1 MSCVEERIL
10 KRAARN
16 FAVNPRVRHVA
27 VAVVAAVLVAAL
39 TLLRPLDI
47 TVWSLQ
53 SKLFSHQP
61 SGEIVIVTDTT
72 GQTSRS
78 VTSANRAIAQALSQ
92 LDKAGVKLIAIDTPL
107 RRSAEPELNKAV
119 HDAIANLDG
128 KVVLAAPV
136 DESIKE
142 GTLRAPNSDDFD
154 GVAPLVSSDL
164 LEDFLSFV
172 WAIEPEFTSEKNGTY
187 PALWTVLASAPAGT
201 DAIYPDYTIH
211 ISSLPK
217 VDIADIASGDAA
229 ALTAVKGR
237 KVVVTGMGGDA
248 RGLSAPN
255 SSRQDVA
262 SGMVQVVA
270 AETYMRGAGFLF
282 SPAMNI
288 AVFGMALLL
297 LAAISMTIRVR
308 RVGYGVWVAVLLA
321 AFILTSMYG
330 HRIFLI
336 DPIVIGFVYAVQRGI
351 SNYRRRYLY
360 IDAQSRLPNFTAF
373 RRDLEASDNLEGS
386 VLVIA
391 KIARLDAIFATLKS
405 SEQGEYL
412 RQVATRLRL
421 GEGDIPVFHDGGKY
435 LSMVLRKSDYVDLEG
450 HLEGLRAVVSQ
461 AVVIG
466 GQPIDVAIT
475 IGVDQSYGAA
485 VANRISSAIAAADQ
499 AREAYRPVFIISNF
513 ETDSEEW
520 DHSLQSRLE
529 SALSENR
536 ISVKLQPKVNLSTG
550 LFEGVE
556 ALARWTDRRHGEI
569 PPNRFILQCERAGRL
584 DELTKRVMKKS
595 MDASRHLAA
604 LNLPAKVAV
613 NVSAIQFVDSR
624 IVDLVCMALEETRAD
639 PSNLMIEITETARIE
654 DIRQAAAIIE
664 EIKALGIGFSID
676 DFGVGSGNLAALYEL
691 PFDELKIDRM
701 FANEV
706 GRSEKARAVVEAL
719 LKLSRDLGIRS
730 VAEGIDDLSI
740 LELLREMG
748 GDLAQGFCIAR
759 PMTLSLLEETLK
771 LQWLV
776 KNNQFK
782 KG

>member
-1 MSCVEERIL
+1 L
-10 KRAARN
+10 KKTVRYIGL
-16 FAVNPRVRHVA
+16 NPRVRQVAIA
-27 VAVVAAVLVAAL
+27 VAIASVVALL

-47 TVWSLQ
+47 TLWSLQ
-53 SKLFSHQP
+53 AKLFSHQP

-72 GQTSRS
+72 GEVRKS
-78 VTSANRAIAQALSQ
+78 VTNANKAMAKALVQ
-92 LDKAGVKLIAIDTPL
+92 LEKAGATRIAIDTPL
-107 RRSAEPELNKAV
+107 RRSAEPDLDNALR
-119 HDAIANLDG
+119 DAIVNLGD
-128 KVVLAAPV
+128 KAIVAVPV
-136 DESIKE
+136 DGRIAENS
-142 GTLRAPNSDDFD
+142 LRAPNSTNFHNI
-154 GVAPLVSSDL
+154 AEQVSGDL
-164 LEDFLSFV
+164 QRDFLGFV
-172 WAIEPEFTSEKNGTY
+172 WEVQPAHTSKQGMQA
-187 PALWTVLASAPAGT
+187 ALWTKLASAPL
-201 DAIYPDYTIH
+201 DATPIHPAYTIH
-211 ISSLPK
+211 TSSLPK
-217 VDIADIASGDAA
+217 VDVTQIASGDSA
-229 ALTAVKGR
+229 ALAAVKGR
-237 KVVVTGMGGDA
+237 QVVLTGMGGDA

-262 SGMVQVVA
+262 SGIIQAVA
-270 AETYMRGAGFLF
+270 AETYMRGSGFLF
-282 SPAMNI
+282 GSTMSISA
-288 AVFGMALLL
+288 FGLALLL
-297 LAAISMTIRVR
+297 LTAISTNMRLR
-308 RVGYGVWVAVLLA
+308 RLGYGVWVAALIA

-336 DPIVIGFVYAVQRGI
+336 DPMVIGFVYAIQRGI

-360 IDAQSRLPNFTAF
+360 VDAQSRLPNFTAF

-421 GEGDIPVFHDGGKY
+421 GEGDTPVFHDGGKY

-550 LFEGVE
+550 LFEGAE

-595 MDASRHLAA
+595 MDASRHLAT

-639 PSNLMIEITETARIE
+639 PRNLMIEITETARIE
-654 DIRQAAAIIE
+654 DIRQASAIVE
-664 EIKALGIGFSID
+664 EIKALGLGFSID

-706 GRSEKARAVVEAL
+706 GRSDRARAVVEAL

-740 LELLREMG
+740 LEILKEMG

-759 PMTLSLLEETLK
+759 PMTLPLLEETLK
-771 LQWLV
+771 LQSHTGELRL
-776 KNNQFK
+776 K